1 MDAARTAR
9 RPLLTQRALAMV
21 VAALALLVVAGG
33 VVLVVVRDAGAG
45 STPSSDLALRN
56 EVKRVASSF
65 AANVNTYSADDVDG
79 YRKNVEPLL
88 TPTFNKSFS
97 KSIDDI
103 VSQMKQAKVT
113 SKGEVKSAGVSSLDA
128 DSAVVL
134 VVCDADVTSSYGERA
149 RHFRWRVDLVRDDAG
164 SDWLVDEF
172 KPV

>member
-1 MDAARTAR
+1 MAAARTAR
-9 RPLLTQRALAMV
+9 RPLLTERALAVV

-33 VVLVVVRDAGAG
+33 VVLAVGRDDGGTSA
-45 STPSSDLALRN
+45 SSDPALRN